1 VRDLVTVITRALKP
15 GPDFT
20 EADARRTMN
29 LSVLEGAF
37 SMLFI
42 NWAQGS
48 ILTGYALHL
57 GATPFEL
64 GLISSVPLLGQV
76 LSPFVAWLA
85 GRAGRRKY
93 LAVVTALV
101 GRIVWAFA
109 VVLPFL
115 ASESARV
122 PLLIGMIAVS
132 SIFLAGNGTLWTA
145 WIGDVVP
152 AKERGRYFGFRSGV
166 HGIVGMLA
174 NLAAGAFVD
183 AVAAP
188 MSFQFVL
195 GAAVIAGCIAAALL
209 LTHSEPPVVAARLP
223 LQQTFAVPF
232 EDENFRRYLIFA
244 SYWTFSVLVAAPFVI
259 PYFLKHLH
267 MSFTQV
273 AIWNVVASVS
283 ALGFAPLWG
292 RLADRVGNKPVLE
305 ITTVGAGTL
314 LPLTWIL
321 ATPGNLWP
329 IWFSGVVDA
338 LIWGAIGPAQFN
350 LALSSAPRDNRAS
363 FIAVLSMVTGLAGF
377 IGGLASGVL
386 LDGFT
391 RFIPTINA
399 MGYQWTSYHW
409 LIVVSAMLRLQ
420 AWRFLRPLTE
430 PGAWRTRDVLN
441 WKTWR

>member
-1 VRDLVTVITRALKP
+1 VRDPITFLKRALKP

-29 LSVLEGAF
+29 LSVLEGGF
-37 SMLFI
+37 SMVFI
-42 NWAQGS
+42 NWTQGS
-48 ILTGYALHL
+48 ILTGYALFM

-93 LAVVTALV
+93 LAVFTALI

-109 VVLPFL
+109 ATLPFF
-115 ASESARV
+115 APDSSRV

-174 NLAAGAFVD
+174 NLGAGAFVD

-188 MSFQFVL
+188 ISFQLVI
-195 GAAVIAGCIAAALL
+195 GVAVIAGCVAAALL

-223 LQQTFAVPF
+223 LRQTFTVPF
-232 EDENFRRYLIFA
+232 KDENFRRYLVFA
-244 SYWTFSVLVAAPFVI
+244 SYWTFSVLIAAPFII

-273 AIWNVVASVS
+273 AIWNVIASVS
-283 ALGFAPLWG
+283 ALLFAPLWG
-292 RLADRVGNKPVLE
+292 RLADRVGNKAVLE

-314 LPLTWIL
+314 LPT
-321 ATPGNLWP
+321 
-329 IWFSGVVDA
+329 SG
-338 LIWGAIGPAQFN
+338 
-350 LALSSAPRDNRAS
+350 R
-363 FIAVLSMVTGLAGF
+363 
-377 IGGLASGVL
+377 SGSRV
-386 LDGFT
+386 
-391 RFIPTINA
+391 
-399 MGYQWTSYHW
+399 W
-409 LIVVSAMLRLQ
+409 
-420 AWRFLRPLTE
+420 
-430 PGAWRTRDVLN
+430 
-441 WKTWR
+441 